1 MSVCHAETL
10 EGNWQPPDNTLQKWI
25 SYIGRKYIH
34 LEKLEFWVYGGVIIS
49 NKELIADS
57 LASILNN
64 LKQLK
69 NYSVNLIP
77 PSQTVLDALNANNVQ
92 LNHLLVYLDSLSLIE
107 GTLKG
112 SSILLINIISS
123 F

>member
-10 EGNWQPPDNTLQKWI
+10 EGNWQPPDNALQKWI

-49 NKELIADS
+49 NKEL
-57 LASILNN
+57 ILNN

-92 LNHLLVYLDSLSLIE
+92 LNHLLVYLDSLSPIE